1 MKKYTNNFFVNIDIN
16 LNTLLTNID
25 IIIFFLLVP
34 LKVLIYSKN
43 LSNNSL
49 SYTTLLPPILA
60 SVIILLSIAILLP
73 RKRRSKT
80 LFFFNLFI
88 SILILS
94 DTNYYRYFKDL
105 LSVLVIKNCTQLGA
119 VKSSVDSLIKT
130 SDFLYFSDIFLI
142 IILNPFYSRFFKR
155 KVKEQKP
162 LKLAHRFSIFCVMF
176 ILGGFANGKY
186 FYELSKDQPKLLSTM
201 YNKVYIAKNLGIIN
215 YHGLDMFNFISTDI
229 SKYTYVSKNKQKEI
243 KNFLQSDAYTTNTNL
258 KGTAKGK
265 NLIVIQVEALQQF
278 VLNKSINNVE
288 ITPNLNRWI
297 KRSAYFDNYFYQV
310 SSGGTSDAEFV
321 THNSLYPAPSGAAYF
336 IYADNTYSALP
347 KALADNGYDTAAFHG
362 YKETFW
368 NRNIMY
374 KTLGFNNFY
383 GEKSYAINE
392 SIGLGISD
400 KEFLNQAL
408 DKMKKLDNPFFS
420 YLITLSSHYP
430 FDDVNNY
437 GSFPVGEFEKTLLG
451 NYFKA
456 IHYTD
461 AQLGMFLDKLEQDGL
476 LDNSIVVI
484 YGDHSA
490 IPKNESADLAK
501 FLNIKDPDD
510 LGWAMLQKVPM
521 IMHFPGDNNKG
532 TIDTFG
538 GEIDMYPTLANLFDL
553 PESNMLGKDLFNV
566 KNGSVIFRNGSFTD
580 GNIFYLSQNNA
591 YFDIKSG
598 TQIKENEELKAKKQ
612 NAVTSL
618 EYSDEILKHDLLKKY
633 LNTESN

>member
-1 MKKYTNNFFVNIDIN
+1 MRNYVRNLFADIHLNINNLLINIDI
-16 LNTLLTNID
+16 L
-25 IIIFFLLVP
+25 IFLLLVP
-34 LKVLIYSKN
+34 LKILIYSKN

-49 SYTTLLPPILA
+49 SYGALLPPILA
-60 SVIILLSIAILLP
+60 SVIILLSLAILLP
-73 RKRRSKT
+73 RKRRSRT

-88 SILILS
+88 SILIIS

-105 LSVLVIKNCTQLGA
+105 LSVLVIKNSFQLGA
-119 VKSSVDSLIKT
+119 VKSSVDSLIKI
-130 SDFLYFSDIFLI
+130 SDFLYFGDIFLI
-142 IILNPFYSRFFKR
+142 LFLTPFYSKFLKGRIN
-155 KVKEQKP
+155 EQKP
-162 LKLAHRFSIFCVMF
+162 LKLAHRFSVFCVLF
-176 ILGGFANGKY
+176 IIGGFANGKY
-186 FYELSKDQPKLLSTM
+186 FYELSKEQPKLLSTM

-215 YHGLDMFNFISTDI
+215 YHGLDLFNFIATDI
-229 SKYTYVSKNKQKEI
+229 SKYTYVSQDKQNEI
-243 KNFLQSDAYTTNTNL
+243 KNFLQTNASTSSNNL
-258 KGTAKGK
+258 KGTAKDK

-321 THNSLYPAPSGAAYF
+321 TNNSLYPAPSGAAYF
-336 IYADNTYSALP
+336 IYAGNTYSALP
-347 KALADNGYDTAAFHG
+347 RALADKGYDTAALHG

-374 KTLGFNNFY
+374 KTLGFKNFY
-383 GEKSYAINE
+383 GEKSYNVNE

-400 KEFLNQAL
+400 KEFFNQSL
-408 DKMKKLDNPFFS
+408 EKMKKLNNPFFS

-437 GSFPVGEFEKTLLG
+437 GSFPVGEFENTLLG

-461 AQLGMFLDKLEQDGL
+461 AQLGMFLDKLEQNGL
-476 LDNSIVVI
+476 LDNSVVVI

-490 IPKNESADLAK
+490 IPKNESTDLAK

-510 LGWAMLQKVPM
+510 LGWALLQKVPM
-521 IMHFPGDNNKG
+521 AIHFPGDKNSG
-532 TIDTFG
+532 IISTFA
-538 GEIDMYPTLANLFDL
+538 GEVDLYPTLANLFDL
-553 PESNMLGKDLFNV
+553 PDSNMLGKDLFNT
-566 KNGSVIFRNGSFTD
+566 KDGSVIFRNGSFTD
-580 GNIFYLSQNNA
+580 GNIFYLSQSNA
-591 YFDIKSG
+591 YFEIKSG
-598 TQIKENEELKAKKQ
+598 IQIHENEDLKAKKE
-612 NAVTSL
+612 NTVTNL

-633 LNTESN
+633 INAEAN